1 MAVMKRKSVKELLSE
16 IYELEQRRRQALE
29 ELLET
34 GPLLSGSLS
43 EVKHKCGKPGCY
55 CAKGEDGHLQLQVV
69 FTEAGR
75 QRCRT
80 IRKGDAEK
88 VKRWA
93 KSAKR
98 FRAGLAQLKAM
109 ANEQMVLLDGLKR
122 VKSKIYDP

>member
-1 MAVMKRKSVKELLSE
+1 MKRKSVKQLINE
-16 IYELEQRRRQALE
+16 IQELERKRQQTLA

-43 EVKHKCGKPGCY
+43 QVKHKCGKPGCY

-69 FTEAGR
+69 FTDTGR

-80 IRKGDAEK
+80 IRNADAEK

-93 KSAKR
+93 ESAKR
-98 FRAGLAQLKAM
+98 FRGALAQLKAM